1 MKRIILTIISLLPL
15 LAWAASDTETQEA
28 TATIAIFI
36 GRFHPLIVHLPIG
49 LVSLLFLLELLSRF
63 QKLSIAPSLLQ
74 ILLWLSFASSIGSL
88 VLGYLLS
95 TSGDY
100 DIELLS
106 LHMYTAY
113 LMSALILAALIS
125 FKIYLNKEKKIWQN
139 SYSLFICSSFVL
151 LMVVGHYGGS
161 LTHGATYLTDYAPWN
176 KQVERKKITNINEAL
191 VFPDLILPILEK
203 KCTSCHNASKI
214 KGGLRM
220 DEYEKL
226 IAGGEHKDVIVAGK
240 PEDSDL
246 YKLAILPKTD
256 KRAMPPDGK
265 VGFNN
270 QELEIIYWWI
280 SAGAVNTQTVAS
292 LKPSPQTLQLL
303 QQYFIPSENTS
314 LLQKIKV
321 DAVTDDQL
329 ANLRKIGVQALRL
342 GTEEQKLQ
350 VQFLEPS
357 QTTDAQLKNLSAIK
371 NNVVYLDLARTA
383 VTDDGIKELVS
394 LKNLNKLYLQETKI
408 TDATS
413 NVYSAFKQLEVLN
426 FYNTSITDKTLEA
439 LSACSS
445 LKKLFLWKTATTK
458 LGHDKLRKALPNLTI
473 DIGLDSTK
481 LVIHTDTLKK
491 T

>member
-1 MKRIILTIISLLPL
+1 MLS
-15 LAWAASDTETQEA
+15 WAASETPEA
-28 TATIAIFI
+28 TASIAIFI

-63 QKLSIAPSLLQ
+63 QKLAIAPNLLQ
-74 ILLWLSFASSIGSL
+74 ILLWLSFGSSIAS
-88 VLGYLLS
+88 VVVGYLLS

-100 DIELLS
+100 DVELLS
-106 LHMYTAY
+106 LHMYNAY
-113 LMSALILAALIS
+113 VMSALILAALIS

-139 SYSLFICSSFVL
+139 SYSLFIYSSFVL

-161 LTHGATYLTDYAPWN
+161 LTHGATYLTEYAPWN
-176 KQVERKKITNINEAL
+176 KKAERKKITNINEAL

-203 KCTSCHNASKI
+203 KCISCHNASKI

-246 YKLAILPKTD
+246 YKLAILPKTE

-265 VGFNN
+265 VGLSN

-280 SAGAVNTQTVAS
+280 EAGAANTQTVAS
-292 LKPSPQTLQLL
+292 LKPSPKTLQLL
-303 QQYFIPSENTS
+303 QQYFLPAENTS
-314 LLQKIKV
+314 ALEKIKV
-321 DAVTDDQL
+321 DAVTNEQL
-329 ANLRKIGVQALRL
+329 TDLRKKGVQAIRL
-342 GTEEQKLQ
+342 GKDDQKLQ

-357 QTTDAQLKNLSAIK
+357 QTTNAELKNLSSIK

-383 VTDDGIKELVS
+383 ITNDGIKEIGAM
-394 LKNLNKLYLQETKI
+394 KNLNKLYLQETKI
-408 TDATS
+408 TDGAS
-413 NVYSAFKQLEVLN
+413 NVYGTFKQLEILN
-426 FYNTSITDKTLEA
+426 FYNTAITDKTLEA
-439 LSACSS
+439 LSACST
-445 LKKLFLWKTATTK
+445 LKKIFLWKTATTK
-458 LGHDKLRKALPNLTI
+458 VGQDKLRKALPNLTI

-481 LVIHTDTLKK
+481 IIMQTDTLKK
-491 T
+491 I